1 MDSSK
6 GLIGKSSKDNSN
18 APLYDN
24 QPIGDE
30 GGYMEQMDYGGGD

>member
-18 APLYDN
+18 LPQYEGAPADMGGYDE
-24 QPIGDE
+24 PLDMGAE
-30 GGYMEQMDYGGGD
+30 GG